1 MRPPATWQDD
11 AVTGTDDATGER
23 DIVPSL
29 PATPTGAIRYWTAG
43 MSTVLA
49 GLLALGAYAGSVGLV
64 VAALVTVGL
73 LAWGWPALV
82 DLPSPRGT
90 TTVLALAG
98 TAAVLSVALADAEP
112 RLEWLALALAGAVV
126 AEFVHQLLRRDGRP
140 RLVESVSGTIAG
152 VVVLGSVSA
161 VLALVDAPAGA
172 AGVLTW
178 AVCVAVALLVLL
190 APVSSRLIMGLA
202 MVVAAAVGALLGTA
216 LDDGTALAGAV
227 CGGLCAAV
235 ALVLHRL
242 LSVLPAAGR
251 APGWLALS
259 AAPLA
264 SSGMVAY
271 VVLRLAL
278 G

>member
-1 MRPPATWQDD
+1 
-11 AVTGTDDATGER
+11 
-23 DIVPSL
+23 VPSL
-29 PATPTGAIRYWTAG
+29 PATPTGAIRYWMAG
-43 MSTVLA
+43 LSTVLA
-49 GLLALGAYAGSVGLV
+49 GLLALGAYAGSVALV
-64 VAALVTVGL
+64 AAALVTVLL

-112 RLEWLALALAGAVV
+112 RLEWLALALAGSVV

-152 VVVLGSVSA
+152 VVVLGSLSA

-178 AVCVAVALLVLL
+178 AVCVAVALLVQLV
-190 APVSSRLIMGLA
+190 PVSSRLIIGLGI
-202 MVVAAAVGALLGTA
+202 VVAAAVGAVLGTV
-216 LDDGTALAGAV
+216 LDDGTALAGAL
-227 CGGLCAAV
+227 CGGLCSAV

-242 LSVLPAAGR
+242 LAVLPAAGR
-251 APGWLALS
+251 APGWLALA